1 MRLRKMAAVM
11 GAVVLAA
18 SSIGLG
24 STLQNAAPASAA
36 GDIVFN
42 PTADTYVQA
51 DRPTENFGTS
61 VRWST
66 EGRADI
72 WRNALLRFNVQA
84 PAGEHIVSAKLRAYS
99 EASAASTEFVD
110 VYGTAGTWTETG
122 ATWENAPAR
131 GTWLGKTGNF
141 ASGSWVEWDVTNW
154 VGDGGYTNFKLESNA
169 LKWIGF
175 SSREAQDPT
184 RKPQLVVTTEADTV
198 TPPPPVEGDGTTA
211 AATFNW
217 GTPVAGDEFNYT
229 GAPDSTK
236 WSVYDSAGHAG
247 NGLRSPAQATV
258 NGTALNIDGTA
269 DGTTAGMSAK
279 FANQKYGRWETRAKA
294 SGDDEYHMVS
304 ILWPDSGNWPCD
316 GEIDYAE
323 TTGSFSA
330 VHFFQHYSCSN
341 TQTQTSKAVDVTQW
355 HNYAVDW
362 SPTGMVGYID
372 GVKWFED
379 NDPTHQPPGSMHQT
393 LQLDW
398 FPDSTADGTG
408 NMQVDWVRVYPAAS
422 TDPTPDPD
430 PTDPPA
436 TGTWKFSAV
445 GDMNPSGTTSA
456 TSDSGKNA
464 TSIKN
469 ELAAGEIDNFLALGD
484 FQYSI
489 GNCQMTAGVTN
500 PTSDDYSKWNANWG
514 PLKSKIYWMAGP
526 NHDYQPGRNE
536 DLGKFM
542 NGECVSTTKSAT
554 NTELGRYQNPLEWYA
569 FDKGNWHVLVAPTA
583 VWRYNTTRAN
593 AMTSEMDADLAAAKA
608 RGQHLLVMYHDPY
621 FTSPTDSHDRE
632 YDVKPWI
639 NVFDK
644 NGVRILLSGSQ
655 HNYERSCYV
664 TKDDV
669 CKTDG
674 TGMQQFQVSTGGIGL
689 RAFKYST
696 APSFIEKRFTGTW
709 GHLKM
714 ELHDDGSYSWQYV
727 PTSGV
732 MTNTDSGSRPAP

>member
-1 MRLRKMAAVM
+1 MRWRKMTAVM

-18 SSIGLG
+18 SSIGIG

-36 GDIVFN
+36 GDIVFT

-72 WRNALLRFNVQA
+72 WRNALLRFNVQV

-110 VYGTAGTWTETG
+110 VYGTTGTWTETG

-141 ASGSWVEWDVTNW
+141 ATGQWVEWDVTNW

-175 SSREAQDPT
+175 KSREAQDPT
-184 RKPQLVVTTEADTV
+184 LKPQLVVTTEADTV
-198 TPPPPVEGDGTTA
+198 TPPPTEPPAGGDGNTA
-211 AATFNW
+211 AATLGW
-217 GTPVAGDEFNYT
+217 GDVVTGDEFNYT
-229 GAPDSTK
+229 GAPDATK
-236 WSVYDSAGHAG
+236 WNVYDSLGHAG

-258 NGTALNIDGTA
+258 DGTA

-279 FANQKYGRWETRAKA
+279 FANQKYGRWESRIKA

-323 TTGSFSA
+323 TTGDWNL
-330 VHFFQHYSCSN
+330 VKFFHHYDCSN
-341 TQTQTSKAVDVTQW
+341 LQTFAEKALDVTQW

-362 SPTGMVGYID
+362 SPSGIVGYVD

-379 NDPTHQPPGSMHQT
+379 NDLSHMPPGPMHQT

-408 NMQVDWVRVYPAAS
+408 NMQVDWVRVYAPAA
-422 TDPTPDPD
+422 TDPTPDPT

-436 TGTWKFSAV
+436 TGGSWKFSAV

-484 FQYSI
+484 FQYSV
-489 GNCQMTAGVTN
+489 GNCYN
-500 PTSDDYSKWNANWG
+500 SSYPNDNFSKWEVNWG
-514 PLKSKIYWMAGP
+514 PLKSRTYWMAGP
-526 NHDYQPGRNE
+526 NHDFQPGRNE
-536 DLGKFM
+536 DIGKFM
-542 NGECVSTTKSAT
+542 NGECVSSSVSAT
-554 NTELGRYQNPLEWYA
+554 NQTLGRYHNPLEWYA

-583 VWRYNTTRAN
+583 AWRYNATRAN
-593 AMTSEMDADLAAAKA
+593 AMTAEMDADLAAAKA

-621 FTSPTDSHDRE
+621 FTSKTSSHDRE

-639 NVFDK
+639 DVFDK
-644 NGVRILLSGSQ
+644 NKVRILLSGSQ
-655 HNYERSCYV
+655 HNYERSCPV
-664 TKDDV
+664 NKSDQCVAD
-669 CKTDG
+669 
-674 TGMQQFQVSTGGIGL
+674 GMQQFQVSTGGIGL
-689 RAFKYST
+689 RDFTNS
-696 APSFIEKRFTGTW
+696 PSFIEKRFTGTW

-714 ELHDDGSYSWQYV
+714 QLNDDGSYTWQFV
-727 PTSGV
+727 ATSGN
-732 MTNTDSGSRPAP
+732 MANSDSGSRPAP